1 MCPNLARGE
10 AFKCKINKH
19 LASWKG
25 LLHVCEMKLCDRS
38 RPLNP
43 SLGLDLQFQAGQ
55 VCDCRQVGVGHLKMS
70 TLVSLT

>member
-1 MCPNLARGE
+1 MSRGE
-10 AFKCKINKH
+10 AFKHKFNTH

-25 LLHVCEMKLCDRS
+25 FLHICEMKLCDRS

-70 TLVSLT
+70 TSVSLT